1 MSPVA
6 QPQRA
11 AARASRGASHTP
23 AAKFQPP
30 RRPLCFVA
38 RPRLDE
44 MLDGASAG
52 RVTLVSAHA
61 GTGKTVLLASW
72 IDTRVAAAW
81 VGVDREDN
89 WSRRFWSAV
98 ELALVQADAFATGPV
113 DDGQPPSPGR
123 IVERLSGED
132 TPVVLVLDDL
142 HELENPVVLR
152 ELQALLDRAPPRLH
166 VILSTR
172 ADPPLR
178 LQRLRLSGELGEIR
192 AADLAFTAGECR
204 EVLVAADHRLTDD
217 DVETLRAR
225 TEGWAAGIRLA
236 SLSLADEPDP
246 SGALMRFAGD
256 DRAVADYL
264 LNEVLARQGEERRE
278 FLLRTS
284 VPDRLSVELAERLT
298 RRRDAGRMLAELEA
312 ANLLVSSNSD
322 GELRYRYQGLLLEF
336 LRAQLRRTRP
346 DDLALLHRASA
357 QWHWAHREP
366 TPALR
371 EALAAGS
378 WDLADE
384 IVGEAWHVVAL
395 AVPELFDPP
404 LLGVPREALAAHRRL
419 GLAAAAASLRA
430 GDRSGAS
437 QRFQEASTLD
447 DGSAVRL
454 EVEASL
460 ARFDGDEERRL
471 ALALAL
477 ADAPV
482 EDGYDAVARLQAQ
495 QAVALAH
502 VGASEAA
509 LGEPQAAEEHLELA
523 LDLAQRGGLNGLV
536 PDVLGGLSVVELVK
550 GNLRR
555 AAELAGEAAKLADPL
570 RAAGTASSIT
580 PQLVLGWAHYQ
591 WDELATAAEHLDR
604 AAVAAAGVDR
614 TGRIAAAVLSAL
626 VAGAEGSRGA
636 ADGIRRLHGAA
647 AELAGWVPP
656 GWLTTTVATVEAR
669 LLAARGDGEAASL
682 ALGAGGLKGCAGA
695 EAVVRARLLLVGGRA
710 DEALRALEP
719 GTRDPVTE
727 PALYIEA
734 QVLEAVARA
743 LGHDEVGA
751 GAVLESALEAAEPNS
766 YRRPFLDGGPAVRAL
781 LVQRVRNGTAH
792 RSFVGELLAAFDKRA
807 PRVELTRA
815 ELLEPLSDRERAV
828 LRYLPTMMSNVEI
841 AGELFVTSNT
851 VKTHLKSIYRKLGVA
866 RRRDAVERARAL
878 QLL

>member
-6 QPQRA
+6 QPPRA
-11 AARASRGASHTP
+11 AARAKRGASLTL
-23 AAKFQPP
+23 AAKFHPP
-30 RRPLCFVA
+30 RRPPCFVA
-38 RPRLDE
+38 RRRLE
-44 MLDGASAG
+44 EKLDRASAG
-52 RVTLVSAHA
+52 RVTLISAHA

-72 IDTRVAAAW
+72 IDTRAASAW
-81 VGVDREDN
+81 LAVDREDN
-89 WSRRFWSAV
+89 SSRRFWSAV
-98 ELALVQADAFATGPV
+98 EFALAHADAFGEGL
-113 DDGQPPSPGR
+113 DDDDRAPSPDR
-123 IVERLSGED
+123 IVERLAAGD
-132 TPVVLVLDDL
+132 TPVVLVLDDV
-142 HELENPVVLR
+142 HELENPIVLR
-152 ELQALLDRAPPRLH
+152 ELQALLDRVPPRLH

-192 AADLAFTAGECR
+192 AADLAFTAVECR
-204 EVLVAADHRLTDD
+204 ELLGAADHLLTDG

-246 SGALMRFAGD
+246 SGALQRFAGD

-264 LNEVLARQGEERRE
+264 LNEVLGRQGEERRE

-312 ANLLVSSNSD
+312 ANLLVSSNSG
-322 GELRYRYQGLLLEF
+322 GELRYRYHGLLLEF

-346 DDLALLHRASA
+346 DDLALLHRVSA
-357 QWHWAHREP
+357 EWHWAHREP
-366 TPALR
+366 IPALR

-378 WDLADE
+378 WGLADE
-384 IVGEAWHVVAL
+384 IAGQAWHVTAF
-395 AVPELFDPP
+395 AVPELCDPP
-404 LLGVPREALAAHRRL
+404 LLDVPRHPLVKHPRL

-437 QRFQEASTLD
+437 QRFEAASAS
-447 DGSAVRL
+447 DGLPARL
-454 EVEASL
+454 EVEAAL
-460 ARFDGDEERRL
+460 AGFEGDEERRRT
-471 ALALAL
+471 LALAL

-482 EDGYDAVARLQAQ
+482 EDGYDVVARLRAQ
-495 QAVALAH
+495 RAVALTH
-502 VGASEAA
+502 LGAAAAA
-509 LGEPQAAEEHLELA
+509 LGEPHAAEEYLESA
-523 LDLAQRGGLNGLV
+523 LDLAHRGGLDALV
-536 PDVLGGLSVVELVK
+536 PDILGGLAVVELVHGK
-550 GNLRR
+550 LRR
-555 AAELAGEAAKLADPL
+555 AAALAGEGAELAAHL

-604 AAVAAAGVDR
+604 AAAAAAGVDR
-614 TGRIAAAVLSAL
+614 SGRIAAAVLSAL

-647 AELAGWVPP
+647 AELAGWAPP
-656 GWLTTTVATVEAR
+656 AWLATTFATVEAR

-682 ALGAGGLKGCAGA
+682 ALGAGAQEGCADA
-695 EAVVRARLLLVGGRA
+695 KAVVRARLLLVGGRA
-710 DEALRALEP
+710 GEALRALEQAMSN
-719 GTRDPVTE
+719 PVTD
-727 PALYIEA
+727 PALHIEA
-734 QVLEAVARA
+734 LVLEAVARA
-743 LGHDEVGA
+743 LGHDESGA
-751 GAVLESALEAAEPNS
+751 GTVLESALEAAEPNS
-766 YRRPFLDGGPAVRAL
+766 YRRPFIDGGPAVRAL
-781 LVQRVRNGTAH
+781 LVQRVRHGTAH

-807 PRVELTRA
+807 PRVELTRS